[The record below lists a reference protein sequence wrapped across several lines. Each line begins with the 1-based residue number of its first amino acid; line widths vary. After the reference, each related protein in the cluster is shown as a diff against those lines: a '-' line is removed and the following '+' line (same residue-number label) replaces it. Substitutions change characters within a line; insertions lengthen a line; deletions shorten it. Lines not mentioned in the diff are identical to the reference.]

1 MPFPDF
7 EEVSNLL
14 SLDPN
19 ASTVAVSAP
28 LSSHTGAVSAPLS
41 SLTGGEDVK
50 LDLNQE
56 EEEEEEENSKV
67 G

>member
-19 ASTVAVSAP
+19 ATTVAASDSLAP
-28 LSSHTGAVSAPLS
+28 LSGE
-41 SLTGGEDVK
+41 EDVK
-50 LDLNQE
+50 LDLNEDE
-56 EEEEEEENSKV
+56 EGLENSKV
-67 G
+67 R